1 MSNEGS
7 VNFGQDIDFSPWRAT
22 LALLLAQN
30 LTLFLLNGVALSHF
44 FLMPSILFIQ
54 MQTHIPFKQVA
65 GSILLAVYLA

>member
-30 LTLFLLNGVALSHF
+30 LTLFLLNGVALSL

-54 MQTHIPFKQVA
+54 MRTHIPFKQVA
-65 GSILLAVYLA
+65 GSILVAVHLA

>member
-30 LTLFLLNGVALSHF
+30 LTLSLLNGVALSL
-44 FLMPSILFIQ
+44 FLMQSILFI
-54 MQTHIPFKQVA
+54 HIPFKQVA
-65 GSILLAVYLA
+65 GSVLVPVHLTLR